1 MSTRNLIF
9 ASSYFNFSREFANIS
24 RLAIHSKGVPVQFNT
39 LPSLRDILQSCRKA
53 CTTISKVV
61 KDIYKDLNDDSDLST
76 KKADS
81 SYFTIA
87 DGLVQCLLFRLL
99 SDKVGGIVGEEDVQV
114 NIETKPYNVA
124 DIPVPS
130 KFEGLIDEARDV
142 VDALKAEVPHLPS
155 LTCFVDPID
164 GTKEFATG
172 LGEQCTILVGF
183 ADEFGSPVAGIIYR
197 PITDGWAAGCHREG
211 YKESQGLACPNP
223 SNPPSPPGFCTS
235 NGGVSPFLVDLMNA
249 LEMPQVRSGGAGNKG
264 LLLLEGKGRC
274 YIQDR
279 GVSRW
284 DTCATEAVVKAFGG
298 KFAKLSTF
306 IDATNPTDTES
317 LITGYTYLPTS
328 VNLDPNPLAAKTKY
342 NSEGGEF
349 KVYSNL
355 CGHVGLAPGEDVTQ
369 VWEAMQKVVQAGAVV
384 KYD

>member
-1 MSTRNLIF
+1 MNTRIT
-9 ASSYFNFSREFANIS
+9 
-24 RLAIHSKGVPVQFNT
+24 RLAIHTAGIPVQPNT
-39 LPSLRDILQSCRKA
+39 SPSLKDTLQSCRKA
-53 CTTISKVV
+53 CATFSKVV
-61 KDIYKDLNDDSDLST
+61 RDIYKDLNTDSDLST

-99 SDKVGGIVGEEDVQV
+99 SDKVGGIVGEEDVEV
-114 NIETKPYNVA
+114 NIETKPYKVA
-124 DIPVPS
+124 DIPIPS
-130 KFEGLIDEARDV
+130 KFEDLVVEARDM
-142 VDALKAEVPHLPS
+142 VDALKSEIPLLPS

-172 LGEQCTILVGF
+172 LGEQCTILIGF
-183 ADEFGSPVAGIIYR
+183 ADEFGSPVAGLIYR
-197 PITDGWAAGCHREG
+197 PITDGWAAGCDREG
-211 YKESQGLACPNP
+211 YKESQGLAALNP
-223 SNPPSPPGFCTS
+223 TNPTSPGFCTS
-235 NGGVSPFLVDLMNA
+235 NGGVSPFLVDLMNT

-306 IDATNPTDTES
+306 IDAPSPTDTES

-328 VNLDPNPLAAKTKY
+328 VNLDPNPLAAQTKY
-342 NSEGGEF
+342 NSQDGEF

-369 VWEAMQKVVQAGAVV
+369 VWEAMQKVVKAGAVV